1 MLNKAYYSKILL
13 IAVSAGAMASLN
25 SGTALAG
32 FEWVPGAP
40 QAPVAKAPADTMQVK
55 QAPVPDVSNEQLAPV
70 PQNNPAHANEII
82 HVAPQA
88 AQMAPPAPA
97 APDVMTPSPF
107 DTPAPTAAPA
117 PMPMQIAAPEQI
129 ETPAP
134 VINTIDFT
142 NKAPAPDE
150 DIYYNEN
157 IEKIEAQTLHIE
169 EEQVTMPAPTSQQP
183 ISIHARETQSPA
195 EIIPVA
201 QQPQQLAPTMPV
213 EDRAPTRPVILAYPE
228 NPAQPTLATGAPVT
242 QNEIYADAIGFG
254 KDMPLALAIQQILPP
269 GYAYSFAKSVNPG
282 ERVSWNGGKQWNLV
296 LLETLKPLGL
306 TARIGENNVAIVPSV
321 GDLSSNNALSARE
334 TDSAI
339 YAIEP
344 ASGVEQEIHTA
355 PENDTETM
363 SNRLIIRDPGEQ
375 ETEQPGQSKSAL
387 LKPAENSVLIPINT
401 SDITLNGDAP
411 SLQKASMDAVGG
423 NQKWNAKAGDSL
435 KKVMYDWA
443 KTADIQ
449 IIWEAS
455 HDYTLNTDFSSSEP
469 VSVALANM
477 MKSALANDAIPS
489 YRIVNNNMKT
499 KQMALIIVQ
508 DPPEAE
514 MASSA
519 PIAG

>member
-13 IAVSAGAMASLN
+13 IAVSAGAIASLN
-25 SGTALAG
+25 SGTVLAG

-40 QAPVAKAPADTMQVK
+40 QAPVVKAPAETMQVK
-55 QAPVPDVSNEQLAPV
+55 QAPVSEVANEQLAPV

-107 DTPAPTAAPA
+107 DTPAPA
-117 PMPMQIAAPEQI
+117 PMPMQIAAPESI

-142 NKAPAPDE
+142 NKAPTPDE
-150 DIYYNEN
+150 DEN
-157 IEKIEAQTLHIE
+157 IEKIETQTLHTE
-169 EEQVTMPAPTSQQP
+169 EEKVAMPAPTSLEP
-183 ISIHARETQSPA
+183 IGTHTRETQSPA

-296 LLETLKPLGL
+296 LMETLEPLGL
-306 TARIGENNVAIVPSV
+306 TARIGENNVAIIPSV
-321 GDLSSNNALSARE
+321 GDLSSNNELSARE

-339 YAIEP
+339 NAIEP
-344 ASGVEQEIHTA
+344 ASGVEQEIQTK
-355 PENDTETM
+355 PENDIETM
-363 SNRLIIRDPGEQ
+363 SNRLTIRDPGEQ

-387 LKPAENSVLIPINT
+387 LKPAENSVLIPVNT
-401 SDITLNGDAP
+401 SDDILGNDIA
-411 SLQKASMDAVGG
+411 SLQEASMDAAGEK
-423 NQKWNAKAGDSL
+423 QKWNAKAGDSL

-443 KTADIQ
+443 KKADIQ

-469 VSVALANM
+469 VSIALANM

-489 YRIVNNNMKT
+489 YRIVNNNVKNN
-499 KQMALIIVQ
+499 QMALIIVQ

-514 MASSA
+514 IAAGA